1 MPDNPRTQ
9 ASDRTSVDG
18 RLWRVGA
25 AIGLAAAV
33 GVAYFYAARLSLALL
48 TTPDGVAVFW
58 PAAGLAAG
66 AMIALGSSARLPVAL
81 GVMAATITANLTGD
95 RNLPAAIV
103 FALCNAGEAMLI
115 AWLIERFLGPAFNL
129 DSLRRVLGLFLAAG
143 LATAVSGIG
152 GTMGFALFHASQS
165 PVATTW
171 FNWFASDAIGVVTVA
186 PLIIGLIRSL
196 RDVPDIPKLVEGVL
210 TLAVLALASA
220 IGFGWPTDNWYTV
233 VPLALVLPLLI
244 WPAAR
249 CPPVFAAAAVF
260 ILGLVIVWTLTF
272 SIGRLGDP
280 SVSLANRALAAQIS
294 LLATSLCALVLAA
307 LFAERRRQEA
317 ALTES
322 NDRLQL
328 ALDAAELGVWSFDLK
343 TGRLQCDL
351 RDSQIQRHIPG
362 APPRTPR
369 EARAF
374 VHPDDL
380 PGLGRAFAAQRR
392 TGENYKVEYRLAPA
406 SGGRC

>member
-1 MPDNPRTQ
+1 
-9 ASDRTSVDG
+9 
-18 RLWRVGA
+18 VGA
-25 AIGLAAAV
+25 AIGLVAAV

-81 GVMAATITANLTGD
+81 GVMVATITANVTGD

-103 FALCNAGEAMLI
+103 FALCNAGDAMLI
-115 AWLIERFLGPAFNL
+115 AWLIERFLGPDFNL
-129 DSLRRVLGLFLAAG
+129 DSLRRVLGLFLATG
-143 LATAVSGIG
+143 LANAVTGIG
-152 GTMGFALFHASQS
+152 GTMGFALFHGS
-165 PVATTW
+165 PSPILTIW
-171 FNWFASDAIGVVTVA
+171 LSWFASATIGVVTVA

-196 RDVPDIPKLVEGVL
+196 RNVPDIPKLVEGVL
-210 TLAVLALASA
+210 ILAVLGLVSV

-233 VPLALVLPLLI
+233 VPLALVMPLLI

-280 SVSLANRALAAQIS
+280 SVPLAHHALAAQIS
-294 LLATSLCALVLAA
+294 LLATSMCALVLAA

-328 ALDAAELGVWSFDLK
+328 ALDAAELGVWSFDLE
-343 TGRLQCDL
+343 TARFQCDL
-351 RDSQIQRHIPG
+351 RDSQIQGTAPG
-362 APPRTPR
+362 APP
-369 EARAF
+369 
-374 VHPDDL
+374 
-380 PGLGRAFAAQRR
+380 
-392 TGENYKVEYRLAPA
+392 
-406 SGGRC
+406 